1 MAGGKHSSRG
11 DALGVAPPPPHGAVA
26 APAAVAAERVHIDDA
41 EQPLGES
48 LAARTAHVTAATTR
62 ALRNPGHAS
71 RLRRKAPLTQWTKRP
86 IVPRGPQNRASR
98 CRFRE
103 YDTRDRPRPL
113 RPDHPRDID
122 RAAECRWPKSS
133 LSGLRKRAGPPR
145 AVGWTRGALG
155 ASAAR
160 TPPVSM
166 SGLRQALLGPPTD
179 RARPRGHQKG
189 CRASPASRLARLGQL
204 LASDQAKRERRE
216 AGPLHHA

>member
-1 MAGGKHSSRG
+1 MMLSSRSVSPSRRVRRTSRPPQLGHSGTLGMLRDCGERPRSRNEPNALSFRG
-11 DALGVAPPPPHGAVA
+11 DLRIGRADADSENMTPEIARDLYGLTI
-26 APAAVAAERVHIDDA
+26 PAT
-41 EQPLGES
+41 S
-48 LAARTAHVTAATTR
+48 T
-62 ALRNPGHAS
+62 
-71 RLRRKAPLTQWTKRP
+71 
-86 IVPRGPQNRASR
+86 VPRSVAGRRHR
-98 CRFRE
+98 CQV
-103 YDTRDRPRPL
+103 
-113 RPDHPRDID
+113 
-122 RAAECRWPKSS
+122 
-133 LSGLRKRAGPPR
+133 LRKRAGPPR

-204 LASDQAKRERRE
+204 LASGQAKRERRE